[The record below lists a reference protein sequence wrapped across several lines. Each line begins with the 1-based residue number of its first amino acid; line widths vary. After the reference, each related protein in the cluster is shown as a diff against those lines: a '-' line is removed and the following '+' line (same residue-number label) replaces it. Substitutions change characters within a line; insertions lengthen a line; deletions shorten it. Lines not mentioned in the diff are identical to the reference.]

1 VTDEER
7 QALLAKLEANR
18 IAASKMTPQEARA
31 KLIAEGLLDCD
42 GNLRPEYGGL
52 PTQ

>member
-1 VTDEER
+1 MTKDER
-7 QALLAKLEANR
+7 RSLLAKLEASR

-31 KLIAEGLLDCD
+31 KLVAEGLLDCD
-42 GNLRPEYGGL
+42 GNLRPEYGGH